1 VRSKFSRRSYREQTY
16 IDGVRVTRKML
27 GALAIK
33 EAEEAAAEALRQK
46 QVMIRRVK
54 REEAAQRKA
63 EAKAEKAKIEEVQVQ
78 SDEAKG
84 E

>member
-1 VRSKFSRRSYREQTY
+1 
-16 IDGVRVTRKML
+16 ML

>member
-1 VRSKFSRRSYREQTY
+1 
-16 IDGVRVTRKML
+16 ML

-46 QVMIRRVK
+46 QVMIQRVK

-78 SDEAKG
+78 SEEAKG